1 MPLPVVASKQAFPS
15 SCRLII
21 KDKKLDALSS
31 RSRRWRSFAL
41 SSSTREEE
49 EAESTSMYFLCSRM
63 AGWLF
68 WLVENAQN
76 VPLNWVAVRGF
87 IRASGRRKDSSSRR
101 VVGTKRNDES
111 HQGGQAGTA

>member
-49 EAESTSMYFLCSRM
+49 EEAVL
-63 AGWLF
+63 
-68 WLVENAQN
+68 LVQQN
-76 VPLNWVAVRGF
+76 GRVAVLACRECTECAIKLGRGSR
-87 IRASGRRKDSSSRR
+87 IYKSERQTKGLLVASRR
-101 VVGTKRNDES
+101 WNKKE
-111 HQGGQAGTA
+111 